1 MAAKATTHDA
11 INPRIGLIV
20 TGAETLCDFQIFVK
34 TLAMWHTDAELFVF
48 TDTATES
55 HIKAIKTPI
64 KIHTRPTL
72 TKYSDKDRK
81 TMEAMSGEVY
91 ATLWTDFMYEKAA
104 VLQWIFEIY
113 PTLAEGSGA
122 GAWFMDADITFL
134 APIQAPPAWATVA
147 LSPHYIRTADEM
159 RFGKYNGGYL
169 WIKDQSLLEVW
180 RVAGHSSHFYEQ
192 SALEAVSC
200 AAAGGL
206 FEFPIQV
213 NFGWWRMFQSSDAP
227 PVIQSRFRFNRFDK
241 SIGLRYDDVPLQ
253 SIHTHWRDNTSVTG
267 MFNLWIDTFTGRIA
281 SVSKTAKTWRGHV
294 GMGR

>member
-1 MAAKATTHDA
+1 
-11 INPRIGLIV
+11 L
-20 TGAETLCDFQIFVK
+20 DFQIFVK

-48 TDTATES
+48 TDATTEP
-55 HIKAIKTPI
+55 HIKTLKTPL
-64 KIHTRPTL
+64 KIHTRPAL
-72 TKYSDKDRK
+72 TKYTGKDRK

-104 VLQWIFEIY
+104 VLQWMFETY
-113 PTLAEGSGA
+113 PELAYAETS

-134 APIQAPPAWATVA
+134 APIRAPPAWATVA

-169 WIKDQSLLEVW
+169 WMRDPTLLEVW
-180 RVAGHSSHFYEQ
+180 RTAGHTARFYEQ
-192 SALEAVSC
+192 SALESVAS

-206 FEFPIQV
+206 YEFPIQV
-213 NFGWWRMFQSSDAP
+213 NFGWWRMFQSAEAP
-227 PVIQSRFRFNRFDK
+227 PVIQSRFRFNRYDK

-267 MFNLWIDTFTGRIA
+267 MFNRWIDTFTARVA
-281 SVSKTAKTWRGHV
+281 SASKAAKTWRGHV
-294 GMGR
+294 GMTI